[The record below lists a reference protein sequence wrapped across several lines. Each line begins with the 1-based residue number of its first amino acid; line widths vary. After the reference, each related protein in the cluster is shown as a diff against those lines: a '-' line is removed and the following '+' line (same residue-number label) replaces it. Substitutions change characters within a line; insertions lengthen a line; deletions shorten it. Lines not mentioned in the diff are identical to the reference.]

1 MILIS
6 RINFLIFISVLISVL
21 GCSSYKAIQFKKV
34 ADVNF
39 SLEDKNSKSGFAL
52 QIFNPNQSG
61 LKLRSAK
68 AKFIF
73 LDKSLG
79 EATLVKAMYIP
90 ANSESS
96 IPFKLSLVEENLPN
110 LIPAGLD
117 ILFGNASKQL
127 NVNGY
132 IQIRKFLWYKKIKFD
147 INQKID
153 LNFIKSLKL

>member
-1 MILIS
+1 MILS
-6 RINFLIFISVLISVL
+6 PRFSFLFFISTLLTLSA
-21 GCSSYKAIQFKKV
+21 CSNYKAIQFKKV
-34 ADVNF
+34 ENVHFAFD
-39 SLEDKNSKSGFAL
+39 DKNSESGFAL
-52 QIFNPNQSG
+52 RIQNPNNAG

-68 AKFIF
+68 ANFVF

-90 ANSESS
+90 ANSESM
-96 IPFKLSLVEENLPN
+96 IPFKLSLVKENLPN

-132 IQIRKFLWYKKIKFD
+132 IRIRKFLWYKKINFE

-153 LNFIKSLKL
+153 LNFIKSLKF